1 MNILEYIILIA
12 GFAYAF
18 YEVRL
23 KDAHKASL
31 QEIWTTPGEL
41 NSLFKGKDGYYSEKK
56 GYIVDGVIAVAFL
69 LSAFLMVYP
78 YAKLVTGLVVMA
90 IGFGIRLQQAKDWKR
105 FKETLAKQKTTLELI
120 RRDPEGFNRLPKR
133 IAGMWVIETFFD
145 FGEPLD
151 LLNGE
156 SDPLYVEKR
165 AAANTKIKPRLVAL
179 ANRPESDW
187 FREDRSELV

>member
-1 MNILEYIILIA
+1 MNILEYIILAA

-41 NSLFKGKDGYYSEKK
+41 NSLFKGKDGYYSETK
-56 GYIVDGVIAVAFL
+56 GIIVDSIVAGIGLAFAFIAPYEHVKLAVGLIF
-69 LSAFLMVYP
+69 AGIGGGIHLM
-78 YAKLVTGLVVMA
+78 
-90 IGFGIRLQQAKDWKR
+90 QAKDWKR

-133 IAGMWVIETFFD
+133 IAGLWVIETFFD